1 MQADALIA
9 ELRSSRARTRAIA
22 DGLGGERQFGPLL
35 AIVNPPRWEIG
46 HVGWF
51 HEYWCLR
58 RTSPGRYGAGR
69 SQPILPKADELYNSA
84 LVPHDSRW
92 SLPLPEFDA
101 TLRYRD
107 QVLARQIELLGG
119 PCTDDDAYFA
129 QLGVRHEDMH
139 AEAFHYT
146 RQTLGYEAPALAPR
160 AHPRGARLAG
170 DAEIPGGVLRLGA
183 APEEPWVFDNEKWSH
198 PVVVRPFRI
207 ARTAVSNAQF
217 AEFAEADGYARREF
231 WSGDGWRWLER
242 SGRRE
247 PLYWRRTNGRWELR
261 RFDRWRALP
270 ADEPVLHVNWFE
282 ADAYCRYA
290 KRRLPTEAEW
300 EFAATWDPEE
310 GRKRRYA
317 WGDESWRP
325 ELANLESGTL
335 ASVHDYPQGDSPC
348 GVRQMTGNV
357 WEWTSSVF
365 LPYPEFLRDPYKEYS
380 EPWFG
385 NHMVLRG
392 GCFSTS
398 PRIARA
404 FYRNF
409 YTRDRADVFAGLRT
423 CALET

>member
-1 MQADALIA
+1 MALDSVAA
-9 ELRSSRARTRAIA
+9 ELRSSRERTRAIA

-51 HEYWCLR
+51 QEYWCLR
-58 RTSPGRYGAGR
+58 RTGPGRDFAGR
-69 SQPILPKADELYNSA
+69 SQSIVPNADGLYNSA

-107 QVLARQIELLGG
+107 GVLAHLLERLDAR
-119 PCTDDDAYFA
+119 CSEDDAYFA
-129 QLGVRHEDMH
+129 RLAVRHEDMH

-146 RQTLGYEAPALAPR
+146 RQTLGYEAPSLAARP
-160 AHPRGARLAG
+160 HPRGERLEG
-170 DAEIPGGVLRLGA
+170 DAEVTGGVLRLGA
-183 APEEPWVFDNEKWSH
+183 DPREEFIFDNEKWSH

-217 AEFAEADGYARREF
+217 AAFADAGGYERREL
-231 WSGDGWRWLER
+231 WSEDGWRWLQGA
-242 SGRRE
+242 GRRA
-247 PLYWRRTNGRWELR
+247 PLYWRKDGGRWQVR
-261 RFDRWRALP
+261 RFERWLDLP
-270 ADEPVLHVNWFE
+270 ADEPVLHVSWFE
-282 ADAYCRYA
+282 ADAYCRFA
-290 KRRLPTEAEW
+290 GRRLPSEAEW
-300 EFAATWDPEE
+300 EFAASWDPAI

-317 WGDESWRP
+317 WGDEPWRP
-325 ELANLESGTL
+325 GLASLSGATL
-335 ASVHDYPQGDSPC
+335 ASVHDYPAGDSPW

-365 LPYPEFLRDPYKEYS
+365 LPYPGFLRDPYKEYS

-398 PRIARA
+398 PRIARVY
-404 FYRNF
+404 YRNF
-409 YTRDRADVFAGLRT
+409 YMRDRADVFAGFRT
-423 CALET
+423 CAPQ